1 MPIVYQL
8 NHSVSFEVNI
18 CQLAQI
24 QDQKGTPFERFLRD
38 LLTNEKPAFR
48 ALNQSEAS
56 ISARFSLLAKS
67 EVYQSKAN
75 VPIDCQWN
83 VTELQLECQLN
94 AKGLPIDVN

>member
-38 LLTNEKPAFR
+38 LSTNEKPVFW
-48 ALNQSEAS
+48 ALDQSEAS
-56 ISARFSLLAKS
+56 IFARFSVLAKS
-67 EVYQSKAN
+67 GVY
-75 VPIDCQWN
+75 
-83 VTELQLECQLN
+83 
-94 AKGLPIDVN
+94 